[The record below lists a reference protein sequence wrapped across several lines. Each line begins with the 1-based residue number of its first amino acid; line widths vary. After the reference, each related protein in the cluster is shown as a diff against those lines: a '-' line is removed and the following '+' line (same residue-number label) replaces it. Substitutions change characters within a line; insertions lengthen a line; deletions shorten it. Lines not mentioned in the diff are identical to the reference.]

1 MSHFSHMWQQL
12 RVVLTALGAQENI
25 SEWREKCGKSLY
37 TISID
42 QAMAFAY
49 ADHNH
54 NHYLLW

>member
-37 TISID
+37 TINID